1 MFSYSDEP
9 LLLLKLRVRSQ
20 DKLLV
25 HFLSLEDDLKCK
37 LPLCSLIF
45 VQENYAYLFI
55 QVLKQE
61 VVQGVELP
69 RVIVPFLL
77 RVEVDEA
84 CIGKNTELL
93 GPFISLEDSV
103 SAFPDV
109 SNLKYE
115 ILMVTYS
122 DTNEIDVLED
132 KLNEA
137 LVNFQAVIH
146 KFIALFLSDGN
157 CTVVLSVDLLK
168 VTFGRQLA
176 I

>member
-1 MFSYSDEP
+1 
-9 LLLLKLRVRSQ
+9 
-20 DKLLV
+20 
-25 HFLSLEDDLKCK
+25 
-37 LPLCSLIF
+37 
-45 VQENYAYLFI
+45 
-55 QVLKQE
+55 
-61 VVQGVELP
+61 
-69 RVIVPFLL
+69 
-77 RVEVDEA
+77 
-84 CIGKNTELL
+84 
-93 GPFISLEDSV
+93 V

-168 VTFGRQLA
+168 VTFGR
-176 I
+176 